1 MWYTTSAM
9 SNTST
14 REKYKT
20 SKTCSWCPQPRYYNP
35 IKDHTYTLCKKHHE
49 AERNTKRKANA
60 RKKELGLCHQC
71 GKQLKNTSVRTC
83 TPCATKYNGY
93 KGVNKTQNR

>member
-1 MWYTTSAM
+1 MT
-9 SNTST
+9 NIST

-20 SKTCSWCPQPRYYNP
+20 SKTCSWCPQPRYHDSEKN
-35 IKDHTYTLCKKHHE
+35 HTYTLCKKHRD
-49 AERNTKRKANA
+49 AERENKRRSNA

-83 TPCATKYNGY
+83 IPCATKYNGY
-93 KGVNKTQNR
+93 KNVNKTQR